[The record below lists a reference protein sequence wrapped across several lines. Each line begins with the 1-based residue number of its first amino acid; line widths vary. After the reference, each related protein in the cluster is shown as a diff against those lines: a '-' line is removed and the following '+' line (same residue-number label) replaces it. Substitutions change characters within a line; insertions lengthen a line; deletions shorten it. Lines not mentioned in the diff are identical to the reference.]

1 MIQFYTDYKISI
13 FFAKIE
19 YICPNMS
26 KFRKYSLNPETLL
39 YELKEVS
46 RKTIFA
52 RATLVFLGSVALA
65 LLYFF
70 LYSKVLDKESPKM
83 YIIRTNNARWV
94 SRMEVLNR
102 RLDSYENTLN
112 GLEMRNKDIYRSIF
126 GMSEIPDELRRSGSG
141 GLNRYD
147 YLADA
152 GPDSPLRKTA
162 ERLDV
167 LTKEAYVQSK
177 SFDEVATLS
186 KRAGDMASCIPAI
199 PPFSPDRNKF
209 VMSSPFGY
217 RRDPVYGGG
226 EFHSGQDFA
235 MKKGTPVYTTGDGVV
250 EYAKFSFTGYG
261 NEIVIDH
268 GFGYKTRYA
277 HLSMINVA
285 EGMKLKRGDCI
296 GESGNSG
303 KSTGDHLHYEVIYRD
318 ERVNPMNFMDID
330 MPVSEYAAMVRKR
343 DDESKEQ
350 LQQSFRLRKR

>member
-1 MIQFYTDYKISI
+1 
-13 FFAKIE
+13 
-19 YICPNMS
+19 MS

-46 RKTIFA
+46 KKTIFA
-52 RATLVFLGSVALA
+52 RATLVFLGSVVLA
-65 LLYFF
+65 LLYC
-70 LYSKVLDKESPKM
+70 LIYTYVLDMESPKM
-83 YIIRTNNARWV
+83 RILKMHNARWV

-102 RLDSYENTLN
+102 RLDSYETTLE
-112 GLEMRNKDIYRSIF
+112 GLEMRNDDIYRSIF
-126 GMSEIPDELRRSGSG
+126 GMSSIPEEVRKSGFG

-147 YLADA
+147 YLAGV

-162 ERLDV
+162 VRLDL

-199 PPFSPDRNKF
+199 PPFSPDPRKF
-209 VMSSPFGY
+209 RMSSPFGY

-226 EFHSGQDFA
+226 ENHGGQDFS
-235 MKKGTPVYTTGDGVV
+235 MKKGTPIYTTGDGVV
-250 EYAKFSFTGYG
+250 EYARFSFTGYG

-303 KSTGDHLHYEVIYRD
+303 KSTGEHLHYEVIYRGN
-318 ERVNPMNFMDID
+318 RVNPMNFMDIE
-330 MPVSEYAAMVRKR
+330 MPVSEYSAMVEKR
-343 DDESKEQ
+343 ADETRET

>member
-1 MIQFYTDYKISI
+1 
-13 FFAKIE
+13 
-19 YICPNMS
+19 MS
-26 KFRKYSLNPETLL
+26 KFKKYSLNPETLL

-46 RKTIFA
+46 KKTIFA

-65 LLYFF
+65 LLYFWI
-70 LYSKVLDKESPKM
+70 YSFVLGKESPKM
-83 YIIRTNNARWV
+83 SIIRSNNARWV
-94 SRMEVLNR
+94 SRIEVMNR
-102 RLDSYENTLN
+102 RLDSYEATLK
-112 GLEMRNKDIYRSIF
+112 GLEMRNDDIYRSIF
-126 GMSEIPDELRRSGSG
+126 GMSMIPEEVRKSGLG

-152 GPDSPLRKTA
+152 APDSPLRSLTY
-162 ERLDV
+162 RLDM
-167 LTKEAYVQSK
+167 LTKEVYVQSK

-199 PPFSPDRNKF
+199 PPFVPDSKKF
-209 VMSSPFGY
+209 RMSSPFGY
-217 RRDPVYGGG
+217 RTDPVYGGA
-226 EFHSGQDFA
+226 EYHTGQDFS

-303 KSTGDHLHYEVIYRD
+303 KSTGEHLHYEVLYRGD
-318 ERVNPMNFMDID
+318 RVNPMNFMDIE
-330 MPVSEYAAMVRKR
+330 MPVSEYNEMVRKR
-343 DDESKEQ
+343 DSETKET
-350 LQQSFRLRKR
+350 LHQSFRLRKR

>member
-1 MIQFYTDYKISI
+1 
-13 FFAKIE
+13 
-19 YICPNMS
+19 MS
-26 KFRKYSLNPETLL
+26 KFRKYSPNPETLL

-46 RKTIFA
+46 KKTIFA
-52 RATLVFLGSVALA
+52 RATLVFLGSVVLA
-65 LLYFF
+65 LLYC
-70 LYSKVLDKESPKM
+70 LIYTYVLDMESPKM
-83 YIIRTNNARWV
+83 RILKMHNARWV

-102 RLDSYENTLN
+102 RLDSYETTLE
-112 GLEMRNKDIYRSIF
+112 GLEMRNDDIYRSIF
-126 GMSEIPDELRRSGSG
+126 GMSSIPEEVRKSGFG
-141 GLNRYD
+141 GLTRYD
-147 YLADA
+147 YLADV

-162 ERLDV
+162 VRLDL

-199 PPFSPDRNKF
+199 PPFSPDPRKF
-209 VMSSPFGY
+209 RMSSPFGY
-217 RRDPVYGGG
+217 RIDPVYGGG
-226 EFHSGQDFA
+226 ENHGGQDFS
-235 MKKGTPVYTTGDGVV
+235 MKKGTPIYTTGDGVV
-250 EYAKFSFTGYG
+250 EYARFSFTGYG

-303 KSTGDHLHYEVIYRD
+303 KSTGEHLHYEVIYRGN
-318 ERVNPMNFMDID
+318 RVNPMNFMDIE
-330 MPVSEYAAMVRKR
+330 MPVSEYSAMVEKR
-343 DDESKEQ
+343 ADETRET

>member
-1 MIQFYTDYKISI
+1 
-13 FFAKIE
+13 
-19 YICPNMS
+19 MS

-46 RKTIFA
+46 KKTIFA
-52 RATLVFLGSVALA
+52 RATLVFLGSVLLA
-65 LLYFF
+65 VLYF
-70 LYSKVLDKESPKM
+70 LIYTYVLDMESPKM
-83 YIIRTNNARWV
+83 SIIKMNNARWV

-102 RLDSYENTLN
+102 RLDSYEATLN
-112 GLEMRNKDIYRSIF
+112 GLEMRNDDIYRSIF
-126 GMSEIPDELRRSGSG
+126 GMSAIPEEVRKSGFG

-152 GPDSPLRKTA
+152 GPDSPLRRT
-162 ERLDV
+162 EYRLDL

-199 PPFSPDRNKF
+199 PPFSPDPRKF
-209 VMSSPFGY
+209 RMSSPFGY
-217 RRDPVYGGG
+217 RTDPVYGGG
-226 EFHSGQDFA
+226 EYHSGQDFS
-235 MKKGTPVYTTGDGVV
+235 MKKGTPIYTTGDGVV

-277 HLSMINVA
+277 HLSMISVA

-303 KSTGDHLHYEVIYRD
+303 KSTGEHLHYEVIYRG

-330 MPVSEYAAMVRKR
+330 MPVSEYSAMVRKR
-343 DDESKEQ
+343 GDESKE
-350 LQQSFRLRKR
+350 LLSQSFRLRKR